1 MSKDAR
7 TLVTLVTLV
16 AAFILPAYHHAFSVS
31 YLSNECSTFAAAPL
45 QSKLCN
51 AISAPVYGMD
61 AHRLQGEVDVGTG
74 RMEDFILSRIFPKNC
89 P

>member
-7 TLVTLVTLV
+7 TLVNLV
-16 AAFILPAYHHAFSVS
+16 AAFILPAYYRTFSVP
-31 YLSNECSTFAAAPL
+31 YLSNKYSTFAAAPL

-51 AISAPVYGMD
+51 AISASVYGMD
-61 AHRLQGEVDVGTG
+61 ADRLQGEVDVGTG